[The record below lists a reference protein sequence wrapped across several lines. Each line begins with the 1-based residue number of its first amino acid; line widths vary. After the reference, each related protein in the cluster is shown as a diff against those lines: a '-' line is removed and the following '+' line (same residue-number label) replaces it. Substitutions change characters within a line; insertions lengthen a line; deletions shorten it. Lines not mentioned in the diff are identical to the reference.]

1 MEQDE
6 IISRA
11 VRIVKNN
18 NKYHK
23 SVLSG
28 FFDDSVGARSSP
40 FGGGPS
46 SSSPEKYDLYFV
58 KTDQKDFYVENSENY
73 NIDEIKE
80 IFEKKLYTNVN
91 VAGIEFRNPFS
102 VDTYIDINNI
112 PENTATSTSTTS
124 TAPTSGTSSP
134 SSSSSSSS
142 SSSKMR
148 YYTLGS
154 NKGIFYIKE
163 DSENP
168 YVKDAFERLL
178 TRRFSDLEISSF
190 DVSERPTVDERDYQ
204 SLSEFVANPKFKT
217 RPPVNMNAFS
227 DENKT
232 YYYKVETNHGT
243 FLIRD
248 ESTDILDANDIKL
261 VLKRNFRDI
270 QINNLRRSLGTVH
283 TGHSDSDY
291 QTFEEF
297 FRSPRDVN
305 STPIKS
311 GAEIITEQLATMDP
325 PPNAIVS
332 MFNRDIADLPV
343 DVQKEITS
351 HRTKYWMAHSLFRE
365 SLRRF
370 RITGSSTVSSL
381 SPDDQEIGE
390 VLINL
395 YDDIENGQVTQ
406 KQFID
411 RMKKVQDINTA
422 RARGNADFI
431 TEILLNKKRK

>member
-11 VRIVKNN
+11 VNIVKSNN
-18 NKYHK
+18 RKLK
-23 SVLSG
+23 IVLSILG
-28 FFDDSVGARSSP
+28 KLTV
-40 FGGGPS
+40 
-46 SSSPEKYDLYFV
+46 V
-58 KTDQKDFYVENSENY
+58 TDQKTFEVDNTERYTQEEV
-73 NIDEIKE
+73 KE
-80 IFEKKLYTNVN
+80 IFENKGFTNVRI
-91 VAGIEFRNPFS
+91 IEPDWMIPGYPYLN
-102 VDTYIDINNI
+102 INNV
-112 PENTATSTSTTS
+112 PEASTLSSGPTPSSTTTS
-124 TAPTSGTSSP
+124 TPGTSS
-134 SSSSSSSS
+134 SST
-142 SSSKMR
+142 KMR

-190 DVSERPTVDERDYQ
+190 DVSERPTVEARDYQ

-217 RPPVNMNAFS
+217 RPPVNMSAFS
-227 DENKT
+227 DEKKT

-248 ESTDILDANDIKL
+248 ESTDLLDADDIKL

-305 STPIKS
+305 STPISPSSSTSSVIDMVKNQ
-311 GAEIITEQLATMDP
+311 IATMDA
-325 PPNAIVS
+325 PPNPISVMLS
-332 MFNRDIADLPV
+332 RDISDLPT
-343 DVQKEITS
+343 DMQKEITS
-351 HRTKYWMAHSLFRE
+351 HRTNYWVAHKW
-365 SLRRF
+365 LRDGLKRYG
-370 RITGSSTVSSL
+370 IGPSTTVSSL
-381 SPDDQEIGE
+381 SDRDRETGEI
-390 VLINL
+390 LINL
-395 YDDIENGQVTQ
+395 YDDIETGQVTQ
-406 KQFID
+406 KQLID
-411 RMKKVQDINTA
+411 RIKRMQDIYSMRSED
-422 RARGNADFI
+422 RASDFA
-431 TEILLNKKRK
+431 EIFFGKKRK

>member
-11 VRIVKNN
+11 VNIVKSNN
-18 NKYHK
+18 RKLK
-23 SVLSG
+23 IVLSILG
-28 FFDDSVGARSSP
+28 KLTV
-40 FGGGPS
+40 
-46 SSSPEKYDLYFV
+46 V
-58 KTDQKDFYVENSENY
+58 TDQKTFEVDNTERYTQEEV
-73 NIDEIKE
+73 KE
-80 IFEKKLYTNVN
+80 IFENKGFTNVRI
-91 VAGIEFRNPFS
+91 IEPDWMIPGYPYLN
-102 VDTYIDINNI
+102 INNV
-112 PENTATSTSTTS
+112 PEASTLSSGPAPSSTTTS
-124 TAPTSGTSSP
+124 TPGTSS
-134 SSSSSSSS
+134 SST
-142 SSSKMR
+142 KMR

-190 DVSERPTVDERDYQ
+190 DVSERPTVEARDYQ

-217 RPPVNMNAFS
+217 RPPVNMSAFS
-227 DENKT
+227 DEKKT

-248 ESTDILDANDIKL
+248 ESTDLLDADDIKL

-305 STPIKS
+305 STPISSSSSTSSVIDMVKNQ
-311 GAEIITEQLATMDP
+311 IATMDA
-325 PPNAIVS
+325 PPNPISVMLS
-332 MFNRDIADLPV
+332 RDISDLPT
-343 DVQKEITS
+343 DMQKEITS
-351 HRTKYWMAHSLFRE
+351 HRTNYWVAHKW
-365 SLRRF
+365 LRDGLKRYG
-370 RITGSSTVSSL
+370 IGPSTTVSSL
-381 SPDDQEIGE
+381 SDRDRETGEI
-390 VLINL
+390 LINL
-395 YDDIENGQVTQ
+395 YDDIETGQVTQ
-406 KQFID
+406 KQLID
-411 RMKKVQDINTA
+411 RIKRMQDIYSMRSED
-422 RARGNADFI
+422 RASDFA
-431 TEILLNKKRK
+431 EIFFGKKRK

>member
-11 VRIVKNN
+11 IRIVKNN
-18 NKYHK
+18 NKYYK
-23 SVLSG
+23 SVISIT
-28 FFDDSVGARSSP
+28 SV
-40 FGGGPS
+40 
-46 SSSPEKYDLYFV
+46 PEKYDFYFV

-73 NIDEIKE
+73 RIDEIKE
-80 IFEKKLYTNVN
+80 IFEKKFYTNVN
-91 VAGIEFRNPFS
+91 VTGIEFRNPFA

-112 PENTATSTSTTS
+112 PENTATSTTTTS
-124 TAPTSGTSSP
+124 TTPTSGTSGTSGASGT
-134 SSSSSSSS
+134 SSSSA
-142 SSSKMR
+142 KMR

-190 DVSERPTVDERDYQ
+190 DVSERPTVEARDYQ

-217 RPPVNMNAFS
+217 RPPVNMSAFR
-227 DENKT
+227 DEKKT

-248 ESTDILDANDIKL
+248 ESTDLLDADDIKL

-332 MFNRDIADLPV
+332 MFNRDIADLPA

-381 SPDDQEIGE
+381 SPNDQEIGE

-406 KQFID
+406 KKFID

-422 RARGNADFI
+422 RARGNADFV

>member
-11 VRIVKNN
+11 IRIVKNN
-18 NKYHK
+18 NKYYK
-23 SVLSG
+23 SVISIT
-28 FFDDSVGARSSP
+28 SV
-40 FGGGPS
+40 
-46 SSSPEKYDLYFV
+46 PEKYDFYFV

-73 NIDEIKE
+73 RIDEIKE
-80 IFEKKLYTNVN
+80 IFEKKFYTNVN
-91 VAGIEFRNPFS
+91 VTGIEFRNPFA

-112 PENTATSTSTTS
+112 PENTATSTTTTS
-124 TAPTSGTSSP
+124 TTPTSGTSGASGASGK
-134 SSSSSSSS
+134 SSSSA
-142 SSSKMR
+142 KMR

-190 DVSERPTVDERDYQ
+190 DVSERPTVEARDYQ

-217 RPPVNMNAFS
+217 RPPVNMSAFS
-227 DENKT
+227 DEKKT

-248 ESTDILDANDIKL
+248 ESTDLLDADDIKL

-305 STPIKS
+305 STPISASSSTSSVIDMVKNQ
-311 GAEIITEQLATMDP
+311 IATMDA
-325 PPNAIVS
+325 PPNPISVMLS
-332 MFNRDIADLPV
+332 RDISDLPT
-343 DVQKEITS
+343 DMQKEITS
-351 HRTKYWMAHSLFRE
+351 HRTNYWVAHKW
-365 SLRRF
+365 LRDGLKRYG
-370 RITGSSTVSSL
+370 IGPSTTVSSL
-381 SPDDQEIGE
+381 SDRDRETGEI
-390 VLINL
+390 LINL
-395 YDDIENGQVTQ
+395 YDDIETGQVTQ
-406 KQFID
+406 KQLID
-411 RMKKVQDINTA
+411 RIKRMQDIYSVRSED
-422 RARGNADFI
+422 RASDFA
-431 TEILLNKKRK
+431 EIFFGKKRK

>member
-6 IISRA
+6 IIARA
-11 VRIVKNN
+11 VNIVKSNN
-18 NKYHK
+18 RKLK
-23 SVLSG
+23 IVLAVLG
-28 FFDDSVGARSSP
+28 KFNV
-40 FGGGPS
+40 
-46 SSSPEKYDLYFV
+46 V
-58 KTDQKDFYVENSENY
+58 TDQKTFEVDNTERYTE
-73 NIDEIKE
+73 DEIKE
-80 IFEKKLYTNVN
+80 VFERKGYTNVR
-91 VAGIEFRNPFS
+91 VIELDWMIPGYP
-102 VDTYIDINNI
+102 YIDINNI
-112 PENTATSTSTTS
+112 PEASTLSSPGSGPSSTSTST
-124 TAPTSGTSSP
+124 
-134 SSSSSSSS
+134 SSSST
-142 SSSKMR
+142 KMR

-190 DVSERPTVDERDYQ
+190 DVSERPTVDDRDYQ

-217 RPPVNMNAFS
+217 RPPVNMSAFS
-227 DENKT
+227 DEKKT

-248 ESTDILDANDIKL
+248 ESTDLLDADDIKL

-332 MFNRDIADLPV
+332 MFNRDIADLPA

-406 KQFID
+406 KQFIV

-431 TEILLNKKRK
+431 TDILLNKKRK

>member
-11 VRIVKNN
+11 VNIVKSNN
-18 NKYHK
+18 RKLK
-23 SVLSG
+23 IVLSILG
-28 FFDDSVGARSSP
+28 KLTV
-40 FGGGPS
+40 
-46 SSSPEKYDLYFV
+46 V
-58 KTDQKDFYVENSENY
+58 TDQKTFEVDNTERYTEEEV
-73 NIDEIKE
+73 KE
-80 IFEKKLYTNVN
+80 IFENKGFTNVRI
-91 VAGIEFRNPFS
+91 IEPDWMIPGYPYLN
-102 VDTYIDINNI
+102 INNV
-112 PENTATSTSTTS
+112 PEASTLSSGPAPSSTTTS
-124 TAPTSGTSSP
+124 TPGTSS
-134 SSSSSSSS
+134 SST
-142 SSSKMR
+142 KMR

-190 DVSERPTVDERDYQ
+190 DVSERPTVEARDYQ

-227 DENKT
+227 DEKKT

-248 ESTDILDANDIKL
+248 ESTDLLDADDIKL

-297 FRSPRDVN
+297 FS
-305 STPIKS
+305 
-311 GAEIITEQLATMDP
+311 
-325 PPNAIVS
+325 
-332 MFNRDIADLPV
+332 
-343 DVQKEITS
+343 
-351 HRTKYWMAHSLFRE
+351 
-365 SLRRF
+365 
-370 RITGSSTVSSL
+370 
-381 SPDDQEIGE
+381 
-390 VLINL
+390 
-395 YDDIENGQVTQ
+395 
-406 KQFID
+406 
-411 RMKKVQDINTA
+411 
-422 RARGNADFI
+422 
-431 TEILLNKKRK
+431 IL

>member
-6 IISRA
+6 IIARA
-11 VRIVKNN
+11 VNIVKSNN
-18 NKYHK
+18 RKLK
-23 SVLSG
+23 IVLAVLG
-28 FFDDSVGARSSP
+28 KFNV
-40 FGGGPS
+40 
-46 SSSPEKYDLYFV
+46 V
-58 KTDQKDFYVENSENY
+58 TDQKTFEVDNTERYTE
-73 NIDEIKE
+73 DEIKE
-80 IFEKKLYTNVN
+80 VFERKGYTNVR
-91 VAGIEFRNPFS
+91 VIELDWMIPGYP
-102 VDTYIDINNI
+102 YIDINNI
-112 PENTATSTSTTS
+112 PEASTLSSPGSGPSSTSTST
-124 TAPTSGTSSP
+124 
-134 SSSSSSSS
+134 SSSST
-142 SSSKMR
+142 KMR

-190 DVSERPTVDERDYQ
+190 DVSERPTVEARDYQ

-217 RPPVNMNAFS
+217 RPPVNMSAFS
-227 DENKT
+227 DEKKT

-248 ESTDILDANDIKL
+248 ESTDLLDANDIKL

-283 TGHSDSDY
+283 TGHSNSDY

-305 STPIKS
+305 STPITS

-332 MFNRDIADLPV
+332 MLKRDIADLPV

-365 SLRRF
+365 SLKRF
-370 RITGSSTVSSL
+370 RITSSSTVSSL

-422 RARGNADFI
+422 KARDDADFI
-431 TEILLNKKRK
+431 TNMLFGKTK

>member
-11 VRIVKNN
+11 VNIVKSNN
-18 NKYHK
+18 RKLK
-23 SVLSG
+23 IVLSILG
-28 FFDDSVGARSSP
+28 KLTV
-40 FGGGPS
+40 
-46 SSSPEKYDLYFV
+46 V
-58 KTDQKDFYVENSENY
+58 TDQKTFEVDNTERYTEEEV
-73 NIDEIKE
+73 KE
-80 IFEKKLYTNVN
+80 IFENKGFTNVRI
-91 VAGIEFRNPFS
+91 IEPDWMIPGYPYLN
-102 VDTYIDINNI
+102 INNV
-112 PENTATSTSTTS
+112 PEASTLSSGPAPSSTTTS
-124 TAPTSGTSSP
+124 TPGTSS
-134 SSSSSSSS
+134 SST
-142 SSSKMR
+142 KMR

-190 DVSERPTVDERDYQ
+190 DVSERPTVEARDYQ

-217 RPPVNMNAFS
+217 RPPVNMSAFS
-227 DENKT
+227 DEKKT

-248 ESTDILDANDIKL
+248 ESTDLLDADDIKL

-305 STPIKS
+305 STPISSSSSTSSVIDMVKNQ
-311 GAEIITEQLATMDP
+311 IATMDA
-325 PPNAIVS
+325 PPNPISVMLS
-332 MFNRDIADLPV
+332 RDISDLPT
-343 DVQKEITS
+343 DMQKEITS
-351 HRTKYWMAHSLFRE
+351 HRTNYWVAHKW
-365 SLRRF
+365 LRDGLKRYG
-370 RITGSSTVSSL
+370 IGPSTTVSSL
-381 SPDDQEIGE
+381 SDRDRETGEI
-390 VLINL
+390 LINL
-395 YDDIENGQVTQ
+395 YDDIETGQVTQ
-406 KQFID
+406 KQLID
-411 RMKKVQDINTA
+411 RIKRMQDIYSMRSED
-422 RARGNADFI
+422 RASDFA
-431 TEILLNKKRK
+431 EIFFGKKRK

>member
-11 VRIVKNN
+11 VNIVKSNN
-18 NKYHK
+18 RKLK
-23 SVLSG
+23 IVLSILG
-28 FFDDSVGARSSP
+28 KLTV
-40 FGGGPS
+40 
-46 SSSPEKYDLYFV
+46 V
-58 KTDQKDFYVENSENY
+58 TDQKTFEVDNTERYTQEEV
-73 NIDEIKE
+73 KE
-80 IFEKKLYTNVN
+80 IFENKGFTNVRI
-91 VAGIEFRNPFS
+91 IEPDWMIPGYPYLN
-102 VDTYIDINNI
+102 INNV
-112 PENTATSTSTTS
+112 PEASTLSSGPAPSSTTTS
-124 TAPTSGTSSP
+124 TPGTSS
-134 SSSSSSSS
+134 SST
-142 SSSKMR
+142 KMR

-190 DVSERPTVDERDYQ
+190 DVSERPTVEARDYQ

-217 RPPVNMNAFS
+217 RPPVNMSAFS
-227 DENKT
+227 DEKKT

-248 ESTDILDANDIKL
+248 ESTDLLDADDIKL

-305 STPIKS
+305 STPISPSSSTSSVIDMVKNQ
-311 GAEIITEQLATMDP
+311 IATMDA
-325 PPNAIVS
+325 PPNPISVMLS
-332 MFNRDIADLPV
+332 RDISDLPT
-343 DVQKEITS
+343 DMQKEITS
-351 HRTKYWMAHSLFRE
+351 HRTNYWVAHKW
-365 SLRRF
+365 LRDGLKRYG
-370 RITGSSTVSSL
+370 IGPSTTVSSL
-381 SPDDQEIGE
+381 SDRDRETGEI
-390 VLINL
+390 LINL
-395 YDDIENGQVTQ
+395 YDDIETGQVTQ
-406 KQFID
+406 KQLID
-411 RMKKVQDINTA
+411 RIKRMQDIYSMRSED
-422 RARGNADFI
+422 RASDFA
-431 TEILLNKKRK
+431 EIFFGKKRKWII

>member
-6 IISRA
+6 IIARA
-11 VRIVKNN
+11 VNIVKSNN
-18 NKYHK
+18 RKLK
-23 SVLSG
+23 IVLAVLG
-28 FFDDSVGARSSP
+28 KFNV
-40 FGGGPS
+40 
-46 SSSPEKYDLYFV
+46 V
-58 KTDQKDFYVENSENY
+58 TDQKTFEVDNTERYTE
-73 NIDEIKE
+73 DEIKE
-80 IFEKKLYTNVN
+80 VFERKGYTNVR
-91 VAGIEFRNPFS
+91 VIELDWMIPGYP
-102 VDTYIDINNI
+102 YIDINNI
-112 PENTATSTSTTS
+112 PEASTLSSPGSGPSSTSTST
-124 TAPTSGTSSP
+124 
-134 SSSSSSSS
+134 SSSST
-142 SSSKMR
+142 KMR

-190 DVSERPTVDERDYQ
+190 NVSERPTIEEKDFQ

-217 RPPVNMNAFS
+217 RPPVNMSAFS

-248 ESTDILDANDIKL
+248 ESVDLLEASDIKL

-297 FRSPRDVN
+297 FRSPRDVSSSAISSSSSAIDMVKN
-305 STPIKS
+305 QI
-311 GAEIITEQLATMDP
+311 ATMDA
-325 PPNAIVS
+325 PPNPISAMLS
-332 MFNRDIADLPV
+332 RDISDLPT
-343 DVQKEITS
+343 DMQKEITS
-351 HRTKYWMAHSLFRE
+351 HRTNYWVAHTW
-365 SLRRF
+365 LRNGLKRYG
-370 RITGSSTVSSL
+370 IGPSTTVSSL
-381 SPDDQEIGE
+381 PDKDRETGEI
-390 VLINL
+390 LINL

-406 KQFID
+406 KQLID
-411 RMKKVQDINTA
+411 RIKKMQDIYNMRSED
-422 RARGNADFI
+422 RASDFA
-431 TEILLNKKRK
+431 EIFFGKKRK

>member
-6 IISRA
+6 IIARA
-11 VRIVKNN
+11 VNIVKSNN
-18 NKYHK
+18 RKLK
-23 SVLSG
+23 IVLAVLG
-28 FFDDSVGARSSP
+28 KFNV
-40 FGGGPS
+40 
-46 SSSPEKYDLYFV
+46 V
-58 KTDQKDFYVENSENY
+58 TDQKTFEVDNTERYTE
-73 NIDEIKE
+73 DEIKE
-80 IFEKKLYTNVN
+80 VFERKGYTNVR
-91 VAGIEFRNPFS
+91 VIELDLMIPGYP
-102 VDTYIDINNI
+102 YIDINNI
-112 PENTATSTSTTS
+112 PEASTLSSPGSGPSSTSTST
-124 TAPTSGTSSP
+124 
-134 SSSSSSSS
+134 SSSST
-142 SSSKMR
+142 KMR

-190 DVSERPTVDERDYQ
+190 DVSERPTIEEKDFQ

-217 RPPVNMNAFS
+217 RPPVNMSAFS

-248 ESTDILDANDIKL
+248 ESVDLLEASDIKL

-297 FRSPRDVN
+297 FRNPRDIF
-305 STPIKS
+305 STPISS

-325 PPNAIVS
+325 PQNAIVS
-332 MFNRDIADLPV
+332 MFSRDIADLPV

-351 HRTKYWMAHSLFRE
+351 HRTKYWLAHSLFRD

-370 RITGSSTVSSL
+370 NITASSSVSSL
-381 SPDDQEIGE
+381 PESDRGVGE

-395 YDDIENGQVTQ
+395 YDDVVNGQVTQ
-406 KQFID
+406 KEFIE
-411 RMKKVQDINTA
+411 RMKEVQNYNTD

-431 TEILLNKKRK
+431 TDILLNKKK

>member
-11 VRIVKNN
+11 VNIVKSNN
-18 NKYHK
+18 RKLK
-23 SVLSG
+23 IVLSILG
-28 FFDDSVGARSSP
+28 KLTV
-40 FGGGPS
+40 
-46 SSSPEKYDLYFV
+46 V
-58 KTDQKDFYVENSENY
+58 TDQKTFEVDNTERYTQEEV
-73 NIDEIKE
+73 KE
-80 IFEKKLYTNVN
+80 IFENKGFTNVRI
-91 VAGIEFRNPFS
+91 IEPDWMIPGYPYLN
-102 VDTYIDINNI
+102 INNV
-112 PENTATSTSTTS
+112 PEASTLSSGPAPSSTTTS
-124 TAPTSGTSSP
+124 TPGTSS
-134 SSSSSSSS
+134 SST
-142 SSSKMR
+142 KMR

-190 DVSERPTVDERDYQ
+190 DVSERPTVEARDYQ

-217 RPPVNMNAFS
+217 RPPVNMSAFS
-227 DENKT
+227 DEKKT

-248 ESTDILDANDIKL
+248 ESTDLLDADDIKL

-305 STPIKS
+305 STPISPSSSTSSVIDMVKNQ
-311 GAEIITEQLATMDP
+311 IATMDA
-325 PPNAIVS
+325 PPNPISVMLS
-332 MFNRDIADLPV
+332 RDISDLPT
-343 DVQKEITS
+343 DMQKEITS
-351 HRTKYWMAHSLFRE
+351 HRTNYWVAHKW
-365 SLRRF
+365 LRDGLKRYG
-370 RITGSSTVSSL
+370 IGPSTTVSSL
-381 SPDDQEIGE
+381 SDRDRETGEI
-390 VLINL
+390 LINL
-395 YDDIENGQVTQ
+395 YDDIETGQVTQ
-406 KQFID
+406 KQLID
-411 RMKKVQDINTA
+411 RIKRMQDIYSMRSED
-422 RARGNADFI
+422 RASDFA
-431 TEILLNKKRK
+431 EIFFGKKRK

>member
-6 IISRA
+6 IIARA
-11 VRIVKNN
+11 VNIVKSNN
-18 NKYHK
+18 RKLK
-23 SVLSG
+23 IVLAVSG
-28 FFDDSVGARSSP
+28 KFNV
-40 FGGGPS
+40 
-46 SSSPEKYDLYFV
+46 V
-58 KTDQKDFYVENSENY
+58 TDQKTFEVDNTERYTE
-73 NIDEIKE
+73 DEIKE
-80 IFEKKLYTNVN
+80 VFERKGYTNVR
-91 VAGIEFRNPFS
+91 VIELDWMIPGYP
-102 VDTYIDINNI
+102 YIDINNI
-112 PENTATSTSTTS
+112 PEASTLSSPGSGPSSTSTST
-124 TAPTSGTSSP
+124 
-134 SSSSSSSS
+134 SSSST
-142 SSSKMR
+142 KMR

-190 DVSERPTVDERDYQ
+190 DVSERPTIEEKDFQ

-248 ESTDILDANDIKL
+248 ESVDLLEASDIKL

-297 FRSPRDVN
+297 FRNPRDVSSSAISSSSSSSSVIDMVKN
-305 STPIKS
+305 QI
-311 GAEIITEQLATMDP
+311 ATMDA
-325 PPNAIVS
+325 PPNPISVMLS
-332 MFNRDIADLPV
+332 KDISDLPT
-343 DVQKEITS
+343 DMQKEITS
-351 HRTKYWMAHSLFRE
+351 HRTNYWVAHTW
-365 SLRRF
+365 LRNGLKRYG
-370 RITGSSTVSSL
+370 IGPSTTVSSL
-381 SPDDQEIGE
+381 PDNDRETGEI
-390 VLINL
+390 LINL

-406 KQFID
+406 KQLID
-411 RMKKVQDINTA
+411 RIKKMQDIYNMRSQD
-422 RARGNADFI
+422 RAGDFA
-431 TEILLNKKRK
+431 EIFFGKKRK

>member
-6 IISRA
+6 IIARA
-11 VRIVKNN
+11 VNIVKSNN
-18 NKYHK
+18 RKLK
-23 SVLSG
+23 IVLAVLG
-28 FFDDSVGARSSP
+28 KFNV
-40 FGGGPS
+40 
-46 SSSPEKYDLYFV
+46 V
-58 KTDQKDFYVENSENY
+58 TDQKTFEVDNTERYTE
-73 NIDEIKE
+73 DEIKE
-80 IFEKKLYTNVN
+80 VFERKGYTNVR
-91 VAGIEFRNPFS
+91 VIELDWMIPGYP
-102 VDTYIDINNI
+102 YIDINNI
-112 PENTATSTSTTS
+112 PEASTLSSPGSGPSSTSTST
-124 TAPTSGTSSP
+124 
-134 SSSSSSSS
+134 SSSST
-142 SSSKMR
+142 KMR

-190 DVSERPTVDERDYQ
+190 DVSERPTVEARDYQ

-217 RPPVNMNAFS
+217 RPPVNMSAFS
-227 DENKT
+227 DEKKT

-248 ESTDILDANDIKL
+248 ESTDLLDANDIKL

-305 STPIKS
+305 STPITS

-332 MFNRDIADLPV
+332 MLKRDIADLPV

-365 SLRRF
+365 SLKRF
-370 RITGSSTVSSL
+370 RITSSSTVSSL

-422 RARGNADFI
+422 KARDDADFI
-431 TEILLNKKRK
+431 TNMLFGKTK